1 MRTPSRLLVALT
13 LVCMATVTSTSAAVA
28 QPSAAEG
35 GTPATTLT
43 VEATGSD
50 QCSLGV
56 EEREGAWICPD
67 ATTTSRPANW
77 ISKAAGEVRAES
89 GVCSALGCYYYYDST
104 MAYFDGA
111 GQYGYGGTKLG
122 DIYLYVEDYF
132 SGGSSTS
139 KRFQFESTR
148 GIRTIN
154 ASGERLYFSSA
165 HPEGYPVS
173 GGATYKVWGVHGPYG
188 AGALVTA
195 WGTTGYTAYEGTAAW
210 AGIAHQFEW
219 TDPSS
224 SYPGTWWVWWK
235 SPKFQ
240 RQSSGQYTVSNPP
253 AMGSSWYGSGW
264 TR

>member
-1 MRTPSRLLVALT
+1 MRTPSRVATALVLA
-13 LVCMATVTSTSAAVA
+13 CAVA
-28 QPSAAEG
+28 VANSSVAAAQPPASEVGSA
-35 GTPATTLT
+35 GTAQT
-43 VEATGSD
+43 VGAAGSD
-50 QCSLGV
+50 QCSV
-56 EEREGAWICPD
+56 DVKARKGAWVCPD
-67 ATTTSRPANW
+67 ATSSGRPKNWTDKRANQ
-77 ISKAAGEVRAES
+77 AALLS
-89 GVCSALGCYYYYDST
+89 GVCSALGCYYYSDST

-122 DIYLYVEDYF
+122 DVYLYVEDYF

-154 ASGERLYFSSA
+154 ASGERLYFSST

-173 GGATYKVWGVHGPYG
+173 GGGTFKTWGAHGPYA
-188 AGALVTA
+188 AGTLVTA
-195 WGTTGYTAYEGTAAW
+195 FGSTGYTAYEGSVAW
-210 AGIAHQFEW
+210 AGIAHQFQW

-224 SYPGTWWVWWK
+224 AYPGTWYMWWK

-264 TR
+264 NQ